1 MFLANNYHTIW
12 FLVAVCLFLL
22 GALTLVV
29 LIHIKGIR
37 KSIHRANTDT
47 ITGALSSRGFAEAGQ
62 KILSANASE
71 YSLVVMEL
79 HNYFQILQTFG
90 SQNSERILVHLYHV
104 LKANLSN
111 VEPVTR
117 LYNGTFCFLLKN
129 HQESQIHNR
138 LSRIQTAINQFN
150 QHRQVPYMLELTF
163 GIYVPQSSAQ
173 TLAHMQGIAISL
185 VNKQDSSNFRFYK
198 NDFEEAPELKWELIQ
213 QIDQS
218 LKNGDFQVYL
228 QPKIRLSDQRIVGA
242 EALIRWRHPQKG
254 VLTPEMFLPLLEEY
268 HLVSQLDLYLFEKI
282 CKYLSSWIRADW
294 TPCPI
299 SFNLSKE
306 SLMSESFIQRCEN
319 LCKVHHISPELIE
332 FELREAFLAEQPQ
345 KLYSLA
351 KQLHDFGFRCALDNF
366 GRSHIPVHVLREID
380 VDSIKL
386 DRSFFAGEN
395 NSRRNRFLVDSIL
408 KFTTQMKISVVAEGI
423 DNASQ
428 IQYLQQAGCEQVQG
442 FYYFRPMPVDEFQK
456 TAYQD
461 GNLRYITQDGSQIAT
476 QNISASGSDIVMFSL
491 LTKDDKV
498 LLSEVFSPMLEGQST
513 LTNAMSFLRHS
524 ELIHENDRDDFFEL
538 LEHCAKEPGWVS
550 NTLRFYTSKGRY
562 EWLEVHMHKEI
573 TLAAGDLVISGSLV
587 NIAGFHHE
595 VDRWKEKANRDA
607 LTGLYNRSHF
617 ETVSTELLT
626 GGTSSSSAILFV
638 DIDDFKQ
645 VNDTLGHVIGDDVI
659 RCIAKRILGTFRH
672 TDIVARYGGDEF
684 VVFVNEISRGE
695 LNKRLQQLCDGFHFP
710 YRNETV
716 EYPISGS
723 IGVAM
728 FPEDGSNYLELLDHA
743 DAALYAAKQQGKN
756 RFVFYRPGMEGSIQ
770 E

>member
-1 MFLANNYHTIW
+1 MAI
-12 FLVAVCLFLL
+12 CLFLL
-22 GALTLVV
+22 FALAAVMLMY
-29 LIHIKGIR
+29 IRGIR
-37 KSIHRANTDT
+37 KSVQRANTDT
-47 ITGALSSRGFAEAGQ
+47 VTGALNSRGFADAVR
-62 KILSANASE
+62 KLMRTNVSR
-71 YSLVVMEL
+71 YCVVAMEL
-79 HNYFQILQTFG
+79 KNYSQILQTFDAQ
-90 SQNSERILVHLYHV
+90 SCEQVLVHLYHT
-104 LKANLSN
+104 LKSRLSN
-111 VEPVTR
+111 TEPLAR
-117 LYNGTFCFLLKN
+117 IYNGIFCFLLKN
-129 HQESQIHNR
+129 QEESEIRNR

-150 QHRQVPYMLELTF
+150 QTRQIPYRLELTF
-163 GIYVPQSSAQ
+163 GIYIPKGVPQVPGQLQETAIALLRAQ
-173 TLAHMQGIAISL
+173 DASDFHFYQG
-185 VNKQDSSNFRFYK
+185 DSEDTPAR
-198 NDFEEAPELKWELIQ
+198 KWELIQ
-213 QIDQS
+213 QMDKS
-218 LKNGDFQVYL
+218 LKNDDFQVYL
-228 QPKIRLSDQRIVGA
+228 QPKVRLSDQRIVGA

-268 HLVSQLDLYLFEKI
+268 HLVSQLDLYLFENI

-306 SLMSESFIQRCEN
+306 SLMSESFIHHCEN
-319 LCKVHHISPELIE
+319 ICKAHHIDPNLIE

-345 KLYSLA
+345 KLYALA
-351 KQLHDFGFRCALDNF
+351 KQIHEYGFRCALDNF
-366 GRSHIPVHVLREID
+366 GRSHIPVHMLREID

-386 DRSFFAGEN
+386 DRSFFASEN

-456 TAYQD
+456 TVYQD
-461 GNLRYITQDGSQIAT
+461 GNLRYITQDGSQLAAR
-476 QNISASGSDIVMFSL
+476 QASAGGSDLVMFSL
-491 LTKDDKV
+491 ATKEEK
-498 LLSEVFSPMLEGQST
+498 LILSEAFSPLLEGQTT
-513 LTNAMSFLRHS
+513 LTNVMSMLRHS

-538 LEHCAKEPGWVS
+538 LEHCAKATGWVS

-562 EWLEVHMHKEI
+562 EWLDVRMHKEI
-573 TLAAGDLVISGSLV
+573 ALSASDLIISGTLV
-587 NIAGFHHE
+587 NMAGFHHE

-607 LTGLYNRSHF
+607 LTGLYNRAHF
-617 ETVSTELLT
+617 ETVATELLS
-626 GGTSSSSAILFV
+626 GGSLSSSAILFV
-638 DIDDFKQ
+638 DIDDFKK

-684 VVFVNEISRGE
+684 VVFVNEISRVE
-695 LNKRLQQLCDGFHFP
+695 LYKRLQQLCDGFRFP
-710 YRNETV
+710 YRNESV

-728 FPEDGSNYLELLDHA
+728 FPEDGGSYLELLDRA
-743 DAALYAAKQQGKN
+743 DAALYTAKQQGKN

-770 E
+770 K